1 MNPIERERFAKV
13 VLLGQRI
20 YMNSQA
26 MLNLLSRIGSGERMR
41 GDRLDEQLSASLEDM
56 DSCLKE
62 FEQLTGIDMTPA
74 LDTLALGFE
83 ALEKGDTSG
92 LYDIVQTLYRDNYL
106 ATIMEISKLD

>member
-1 MNPIERERFAKV
+1 MKSIERVRSAKI

-26 MLNLLSRIGSGERMR
+26 MLNLLSRIGSGERIR
-41 GDRLDEQLSASLEDM
+41 VDQIDKQLSAALEDM

-62 FEQLTGIDMTPA
+62 FDQLTGIDMTPA
-74 LDTLALGFE
+74 LDTLSLGFD
-83 ALEKGDTSG
+83 ALEKEDTSR
-92 LYDIVQTLYRDNYL
+92 LYDTVQTLYRDNYL